1 MVLNQVANGARF
13 LSRISWSKNRLSI
26 VNWLVLPKEGQGMV
40 KATRFQSIEMITT
53 KREVCATQGQL
64 RICSRASASLEAL
77 YPPPSCVVVHCIKA
91 SSLFQLSLRR
101 RLLTTFSS

>member
-1 MVLNQVANGARF
+1 MVLDQVANGARF

-77 YPPPSCVVVHCIKA
+77 YPPPSCVVHCIKA
-91 SSLFQLSLRR
+91 SFLFQLSLRR